1 MATGTGKSEL
11 ECWVTAGQEGGA
23 RWGESRVRAWCE
35 GAAGR
40 RIPTDSAPLPHR
52 STTSAEVS
60 GPEPPRRVPRDRGW
74 REVEDT
80 GGAMWGVAGSGVGTG
95 PREPRGAGWGPAGR
109 PGRVAPRQRGGARWG
124 PTGRT
129 VGACRGSAVE
139 RGGDRPDGRAE
150 APSDR
155 AVERGGDLPRGRGSG
170 GGGSAGPGN
179 DEAPARGAG
188 ASGGQGRAV
197 GRRRTVRRG
206 GATAAGSRTVRGAG
220 RPPRASPSAPPS
232 CA

>member
-1 MATGTGKSEL
+1 MATGTANSGH

-35 GAAGR
+35 GAAGC
-40 RIPTDSAPLPHR
+40 RIPAGSAPLPHR
-52 STTSAEVS
+52 STTSAQVS
-60 GPEPPRRVPRDRGW
+60 GSEPSGRVSRDLGW

-80 GGAMWGVAGSGVGTG
+80 GGAMWGVAGSRVGTG
-95 PREPRGAGWGPAGR
+95 PRERRGAGWGPTGR
-109 PGRVAPRQRGGARWG
+109 PGRVAPRRCGGARWG
-124 PTGRT
+124 STERT
-129 VGACRGSAVE
+129 AGASRDSAVERGGGPPNCGAGSPRDSAVE
-139 RGGDRPDGRAE
+139 RGGDRP
-150 APSDR
+150 
-155 AVERGGDLPRGRGSG
+155 RGLRG
-170 GGGSAGPGN
+170 GGGRGADPGN

-188 ASGGQGRAV
+188 ASGNQGRAV

-220 RPPRASPSAPPS
+220 RLPRASPSAPPS

>member
-1 MATGTGKSEL
+1 MATGTGSSEH

-40 RIPTDSAPLPHR
+40 RILADSAPLPRR
-52 STTSAEVS
+52 STTSAQVS
-60 GPEPPRRVPRDRGW
+60 ESKPSGRAPRDPGW
-74 REVEDT
+74 REMEDA

-95 PREPRGAGWGPAGR
+95 PRERRGAGWGSTGR
-109 PGRVAPRQRGGARWG
+109 PGRVSPRQRGGARWG
-124 PTGRT
+124 PTGRSA
-129 VGACRGSAVE
+129 GAPRDRAVE
-139 RGGDRPDGRAE
+139 RGGDRP
-150 APSDR
+150 
-155 AVERGGDLPRGRGSG
+155 RGRRSG
-170 GGGSAGPGN
+170 GGADPGN

-188 ASGGQGRAV
+188 ASGDQGRTV
-197 GRRRTVRRG
+197 GCRRTVRRG
-206 GATAAGSRTVRGAG
+206 GATAARSRTVRGAG